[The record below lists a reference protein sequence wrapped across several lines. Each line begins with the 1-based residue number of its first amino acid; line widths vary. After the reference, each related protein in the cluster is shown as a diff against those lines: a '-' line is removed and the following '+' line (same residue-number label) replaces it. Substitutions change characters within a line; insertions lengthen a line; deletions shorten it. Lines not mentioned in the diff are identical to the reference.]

1 MQPLTPLT
9 AASSWTMDVS
19 SAMLIAT
26 AAVLYA
32 WGYRR
37 TRRRGGPIGLGR
49 VWCFGLGIGFW
60 LLATMSSIGVYAYA
74 LFWVR
79 ALQVLLLLLV
89 VPFFLASGTP
99 VTVLRDALGATGRD
113 RLDRFLATPL
123 ARVLAYPLTTSVAM
137 LATPWLLYLTPWY
150 TAALEHWP
158 VAAVTRILL
167 VLIGFGYF
175 YSRLQADPVPRR
187 YSQMISVVISVVE
200 TIGDGL
206 LGIVLW
212 LGPLIAADYY
222 LGLRRGWGPSLR
234 VDQSIGAGIL
244 WIVGDVLGVPFLIV
258 LMRAMS
264 ADETSRAAEVDTEL
278 DRAEPVTSHEAGEPT
293 LWWENDP
300 QLRDRFRR
308 R

>member
-9 AASSWTMDVS
+9 AASSWSLDVS
-19 SAMLIAT
+19 SVMLIGTAT
-26 AAVLYA
+26 ALYA

-37 TRRRGGPIGLGR
+37 TRLRPSPIRLGR
-49 VWCFGLGIGFW
+49 VWCFGIGIGFW
-60 LLATMSSIGVYAYA
+60 LLATTSSIGVYSYA

-99 VTVLRDALGATGRD
+99 VTVLRDALGAGGRG
-113 RLDRFLATPL
+113 RLDRFLSTPL
-123 ARVLAYPLTTSVAM
+123 ARVLAHPLTTSVAM

-187 YSQMISVVISVVE
+187 YSQMISVVISVIE

-222 LGLRRGWGPSLR
+222 LGVRRGWGPSLR

-264 ADETSRAAEVDTEL
+264 VDETARAAEVDTEL
-278 DRAEPVTSHEAGEPT
+278 DRTEPGTSQEAPEPT